1 MELRLVTRED
11 FFPGEEELIRQM
23 FDLGL
28 DWLHLRKPSSGEDE
42 YRALLMELSP
52 YERSRT
58 VLHEHYHLAPELAAG
73 GIHANSRHPFPFKPT
88 GERSEAKFADERGET
103 AFPDMSHSGP
113 TATYSGPTA
122 AYSGPTAAMLSVSCH
137 SLEELSAHKAKFDY
151 LFLSPIFD
159 SISKKGYSGRF
170 TREQLL
176 EARDNGLIDKKI
188 IALGGITAG
197 NIPIIRDLGF
207 GGVAVLG
214 SVWFSPSPVTSF
226 EELRH
231 SL

>member
-11 FFPGEEELIRQM
+11 FFPGEAELIRQM

-28 DWLHLRKPSSGEDE
+28 DWLHLRKPGSGEDD

-58 VLHEHYHLAPELAAG
+58 VLHEHYHLAPELDAG

-103 AFPDMSHSGP
+103 AFPDMSH
-113 TATYSGPTA
+113 SGPTA

-176 EARDNGLIDKKI
+176 EA
-188 IALGGITAG
+188 
-197 NIPIIRDLGF
+197 
-207 GGVAVLG
+207 
-214 SVWFSPSPVTSF
+214 
-226 EELRH
+226 
-231 SL
+231 

>member
-1 MELRLVTRED
+1 
-11 FFPGEEELIRQM
+11 
-23 FDLGL
+23 
-28 DWLHLRKPSSGEDE
+28 
-42 YRALLMELSP
+42 
-52 YERSRT
+52 
-58 VLHEHYHLAPELAAG
+58 
-73 GIHANSRHPFPFKPT
+73 
-88 GERSEAKFADERGET
+88 
-103 AFPDMSHSGP
+103 
-113 TATYSGPTA
+113 
-122 AYSGPTAAMLSVSCH
+122 MLSISCH
-137 SLEELSAHKAKFDY
+137 SLEELSAYKAKFDY

-176 EARDNGLIDKKI
+176 AARDNGLIDKKI
-188 IALGGITAG
+188 IALGGITSG
-197 NIPIIRDLGF
+197 NIPIIRELGF

>member
-1 MELRLVTRED
+1 MVTRED
-11 FFPGEEELIRQM
+11 FFTGEAKLIKQM

-28 DWLHLRKPSSGEDE
+28 DWLHLRKPGSGEDD

-113 TATYSGPTA
+113 TATYSGPTT

-197 NIPIIRDLGF
+197 NIPIIRELGF
-207 GGVAVLG
+207 GGGAVLG

-231 SL
+231 NL

>member
-1 MELRLVTRED
+1 MVTRED
-11 FFPGEEELIRQM
+11 VFPGEAELIRQM

-103 AFPDMSHSGP
+103 AFPEMSHSGP
-113 TATYSGPTA
+113 TATYSGPTT
-122 AYSGPTAAMLSVSCH
+122 AYSGPTAAMLWVSCH

-197 NIPIIRDLGF
+197 NIPIIRELGF

>member
-1 MELRLVTRED
+1 MVTRED
-11 FFPGEEELIRQM
+11 FFPGEAELIRQM

-28 DWLHLRKPSSGEDE
+28 DWLHLRKPGSGEDE
-42 YRALLMELSP
+42 YRALLTKLSP
-52 YERSRT
+52 SERRRT

-103 AFPDMSHSGP
+103 AFPDVSHSGP

-197 NIPIIRDLGF
+197 NIPIIRELGF

-231 SL
+231 NL

>member
-1 MELRLVTRED
+1 MVTRED
-11 FFPGEEELIRQM
+11 FFPGEAKLIRQM

-28 DWLHLRKPSSGEDE
+28 DWLHLRKPGSGEDD

-73 GIHANSRHPFPFKPT
+73 GIHANSRHPFPFIHT
-88 GERSEAKFADERGET
+88 QESGGT
-103 AFPDMSHSGP
+103 VFPKECDSTDGSLK
-113 TATYSGPTA
+113 
-122 AYSGPTAAMLSVSCH
+122 LSISCH
-137 SLEELSAHKAKFDY
+137 SLEELSANKAKFDY
-151 LFLSPIFD
+151 LFLSPIFN
-159 SISKKGYSGRF
+159 SISKKGYTGRF

-176 EARDNGLIDKKI
+176 EARDNGLIDNKI
-188 IALGGITAG
+188 IALGGITTG
-197 NIPIIRDLGF
+197 NIPIIRELGF

-214 SVWFSPSPVTSF
+214 SVWFSPSPVTAF
-226 EELRH
+226 EELIH

>member
-1 MELRLVTRED
+1 MVTRED
-11 FFPGEEELIRQM
+11 FFPGEAELIRQM

-28 DWLHLRKPSSGEDE
+28 DWLHLRKPGSGEDE

-58 VLHEHYHLAPELAAG
+58 VLHEHYNLAPELAAG
-73 GIHANSRHPFPFKPT
+73 GVHANSRHPFPFKPT

-113 TATYSGPTA
+113 TAT
-122 AYSGPTAAMLSVSCH
+122 YSGPTAAMLSVSCH

-197 NIPIIRDLGF
+197 NIPIIRELGF

-231 SL
+231 NL

>member
-1 MELRLVTRED
+1 MNAVRRSAQVTEAKEYAPITSLKVE
-11 FFPGEEELIRQM
+11 FQ
-23 FDLGL
+23 
-28 DWLHLRKPSSGEDE
+28 LRKPGSGEDD

-170 TREQLL
+170 TREELL

-197 NIPIIRDLGF
+197 NIPIIRELGF

-231 SL
+231 NL

>member
-1 MELRLVTRED
+1 MVTRED
-11 FFPGEEELIRQM
+11 FFPGEAKLIRQM

-28 DWLHLRKPSSGEDE
+28 DWLHLRKPGSGEDD

-58 VLHEHYHLAPELAAG
+58 VLHEHYNLATELAAG

-88 GERSEAKFADERGET
+88 GERSAKFADERGET

-197 NIPIIRDLGF
+197 NIPIIRELGF

-231 SL
+231 NL

>member
-1 MELRLVTRED
+1 MVTRED
-11 FFPGEEELIRQM
+11 FFPGEAELIRQM

-28 DWLHLRKPSSGEDE
+28 DWLHLRKPGSGEDD

-58 VLHEHYHLAPELAAG
+58 VLHEHYHLAPELATG

-197 NIPIIRDLGF
+197 NIPIIRELGF

-231 SL
+231 NL